1 MADNSDILNQLS
13 ADQREQAKDAPA
25 PVAEAEKPAAPEKTA
40 APAAKTKAAA
50 PATTEK

>member
-13 ADQREQAKDAPA
+13 ADQRKQAEDAPA
-25 PVAEAEKPAAPEKTA
+25 PVAEAPEKPA

-50 PATTEK
+50 TEK

>member
-1 MADNSDILNQLS
+1 MADNSDILNKIS

-25 PVAEAEKPAAPEKTA
+25 PVAEAEKPAAP
-40 APAAKTKAAA
+40 AAKTKAAT